1 MVMLREV
8 PDDAEGLD
16 QLKQVNAM
24 HGATNRL
31 IRAYPVVV
39 DQVVAGAERGD
50 PESVRLYFDLLRE
63 LRDQPDT
70 DNRKR

>member
-31 IRAYPVVV
+31 IRAYPVVNV
-39 DQVVAGAERGD
+39 GNLGFQQE
-50 PESVRLYFDLLRE
+50 
-63 LRDQPDT
+63 
-70 DNRKR
+70 

>member
-16 QLKQVNAM
+16 QLQQVNAM

-31 IRAYPVVV
+31 IRAYPAVV

-63 LRDQPDT
+63 LRDQPAT

>member
-1 MVMLREV
+1 
-8 PDDAEGLD
+8 
-16 QLKQVNAM
+16 M

-63 LRDQPDT
+63 LRDQPAK